1 MENVDQGLSQ
11 VKAYYILPRMLDP
24 SQKRGH
30 TYYLPAIFYPSVPY
44 DIKPMHPLYFSLIS
58 RAAHGFTGRQMLWSR
73 AALLSRIDGTRTEE
87 TSEEAHRLPR
97 EAWRRNMLT
106 LFIIMKD
113 PVL

>member
-1 MENVDQGLSQ
+1 
-11 VKAYYILPRMLDP
+11 
-24 SQKRGH
+24 
-30 TYYLPAIFYPSVPY
+30 
-44 DIKPMHPLYFSLIS
+44 
-58 RAAHGFTGRQMLWSR
+58 MLWSR

-87 TSEEAHRLPR
+87 TSEEAHRFPR